1 MLLVERGL
9 PRCFR
14 RMAPAGQA
22 RLYEGTCR
30 RAGYARRP
38 LLARIDGEG
47 IVKTFVAGLLCL
59 LLPLAPAWAE
69 APMQVYTRATQSLDG
84 EWKVIVDP
92 YENGYYNYRYQP
104 FDQQADPPKGAY
116 FRDAKPESP
125 TDLVEYDFDRA
136 QSLQVPGDWNTQDPR
151 LYYYEGS
158 VWYRKKFDA
167 PARRPT
173 DRVFL
178 EFGAVNYRADVYL
191 NGRKLG
197 VHEGGFA
204 PFRFEVTD
212 RLRPRGNSLVLKVDN
227 RRRADGVP
235 TLNTDWWNYGGI
247 TRSVGLVV
255 VPEVFVR
262 DYRLALASLA
272 DREVA
277 GRVQLDGARGGEEVS
292 VALPELGVRQRVRA
306 GADGQAEFRFRVPG
320 ARLWSPAHPQLYRVE
335 IASGSDTLVD
345 RVGLRTIAT
354 RGRQLLLN
362 GEPLFLRGISVH
374 EEYAADG
381 GGRVRDADQAR
392 RLLERARSLEANFV
406 RLAHYPHNEHMAR
419 LADEMGLLVW
429 SEIPVYWTIDWA
441 NEATYRNAE
450 AQLEAM
456 IGRDRNR
463 ASVIIWSLAN
473 ETPVSDAR
481 NRFLSRLAARARAL
495 DDSRLL
501 SAAMEKH
508 YREDDPDVAVVED
521 PLAELVDLVSFNQYI
536 GWYDGTLD
544 KIDRVR
550 WQIPY
555 DKPVFVSEFGADAK
569 QGLHGDAGAVWTEEY
584 QAELYRRTLRMLDR
598 IEGFA
603 GTSPWILS
611 DFRSPRRPLAGVQ
624 DGFNRK
630 GLMSE
635 KGEPKQAFHVLR
647 DYYRQKAG
655 NAPP

>member
-1 MLLVERGL
+1 MRFRLSGLCRLLLLLGA
-9 PRCFR
+9 C
-14 RMAPAGQA
+14 APA
-22 RLYEGTCR
+22 
-30 RAGYARRP
+30 
-38 LLARIDGEG
+38 LA
-47 IVKTFVAGLLCL
+47 
-59 LLPLAPAWAE
+59 AE
-69 APMQVYTRATQSLDG
+69 PPMQVYTRATHSLDG

-116 FRDAKPESP
+116 FRDARPDSP

-136 QSLQVPGDWNTQDPR
+136 ASLQVPGDWNTQDPK

-167 PARRPT
+167 PARTPT

-197 VHEGGFA
+197 VHEGGFT

-212 RLRPRGNSLVLKVDN
+212 RLEDRGNSLVLKVDN
-227 RRRADGVP
+227 KRRADGVP

-247 TRSVGLVV
+247 TRPVGLVV
-255 VPEVFVR
+255 VPAVFVR
-262 DYRLALASLA
+262 DYRLALVSP
-272 DREVA
+272 DEREVA
-277 GRVQLDGARGGEEVS
+277 GSVQLDGARGGEPVS
-292 VALPELGVRQRVRA
+292 VALPELGVRETVRA
-306 GADGQAEFRFRVPG
+306 DADGRAAFRFRVPD
-320 ARLWSPAHPQLYRVE
+320 ARLWSPEHPQLYRLE
-335 IASGSDTLVD
+335 IASGADTLVD
-345 RVGLRTIAT
+345 RVGLRTIGT

-362 GEPLFLRGISVH
+362 GEPLFLRGISIH
-374 EEYAADG
+374 EEYSADG
-381 GGRVRDADQAR
+381 GGRVRDAAQAR
-392 RLLERARSLEANFV
+392 QLLEWAKSLDANFV

-429 SEIPVYWTIDWA
+429 SEIPVYWTIDWG
-441 NEATYRNAE
+441 NEGTYRNAE

-456 IGRDRNR
+456 IGRDINR
-463 ASVIIWSLAN
+463 ASVIVWSLAN
-473 ETPVSDAR
+473 ETPVSEAR

-495 DDSRLL
+495 DGSRLL

-508 YREDDPDVAVVED
+508 YRDDDPEVAVVED

-536 GWYDGTLD
+536 GWYDGSTA

-550 WQIPY
+550 WEIPY

-569 QGLHGDAGAVWTEEY
+569 HGLHGDPGAIWTEEY
-584 QAELYRRTLRMLDR
+584 QADLYRRTLRMLDG

-603 GTSPWILS
+603 GTSPWILA

-624 DGFNRK
+624 DGYNRK
-630 GLMSE
+630 GLLSE
-635 KGEPKQAFHVLR
+635 KGEPKQAFFVLR
-647 DYYRQKAG
+647 DYYRRKA
-655 NAPP
+655 ASTP